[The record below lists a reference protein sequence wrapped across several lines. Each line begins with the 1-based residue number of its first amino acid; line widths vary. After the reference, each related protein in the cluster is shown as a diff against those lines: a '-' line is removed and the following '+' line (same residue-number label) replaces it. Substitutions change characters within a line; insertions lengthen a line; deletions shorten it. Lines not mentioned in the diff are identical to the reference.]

1 MKNIE
6 EDPINFHIRI
16 KNSQLPLVLLRPS
29 DLFEFH
35 LLLTTNIEDSLYKI
49 GSLIGDLLWTS
60 LEPKLKKKK
69 FESKI
74 KHLIDLLY
82 QLGFG
87 KLLFSKK
94 KEIFKIS
101 INSPIIWNKYP
112 SDISLKSIANFYFGL
127 IQNFFKENN
136 IFEKEKYDI
145 NHEKKILNLIFQ
157 LKEG

>member
-6 EDPINFHIRI
+6 VDPINFHLKI

-35 LLLTTNIEDSLYKI
+35 LLLDTNIDNSLYKI
-49 GSLIGDLLWTS
+49 GSLIGDFLWIS
-60 LEPKLKKKK
+60 LETKLKKKK
-69 FESKI
+69 FESQI
-74 KHLIDLLY
+74 KYLIDLMY

-87 KLLFSKK
+87 KLLFTKK
-94 KEIFKIS
+94 KEIIKIS
-101 INSPIIWNKYP
+101 INSPIIWIKYP

-127 IQNFFKENN
+127 IQYFFRENK
-136 IFEKEKYDI
+136 IIEKEKYDI
-145 NHEKKILNLIFQ
+145 NHEKNNLKLYFH